1 MSAGL
6 PDRSQCGT
14 ILVVDDD
21 PETLGLATDALDGAG
36 HRVLASLDGARAVS
50 IAHEAAPD
58 LVLLDALMP
67 DPDGFETLRR
77 LRTLPGAATRPV
89 IFVTGLGDTDH
100 VVRGLGLGAVDYL
113 TKPVDPR
120 AMLARVAVHLAASRA
135 ARSTRAAL
143 ELAGHALFA
152 VDAAGTIR
160 WSTEAAAR
168 LLAPVGA
175 SLPDAARTILGEGGP
190 RGNGEGGDEVPIEAD
205 GAEGALLVSRIGRLG
220 EDEILLRIA
229 PSRPSSDERILR
241 ERLRVTAR
249 EAEVL
254 TWLARGKTNR
264 DIADVLGLSPRTVNK
279 HLEGIYT
286 KLGVENRA
294 AAVAQCFRAIGRA

>member
-1 MSAGL
+1 MSAAT
-6 PDRSQCGT
+6 PAAPEVAT

-21 PETLGLATDALDGAG
+21 PEMIRLATDTLDRAG

-77 LRTLPGAATRPV
+77 LRNLPGASNRPV

-100 VVRGLGLGAVDYL
+100 MVRGLGLGAVDYL

-120 AMLARVAVHLAASRA
+120 AMLARIAVHLAVARA

-152 VDAAGTIR
+152 VDPSGAVR

-168 LLAPVGA
+168 LFAPEGA
-175 SLPDAARTILGEGGP
+175 CLPVAARTLLRNDADGSDEITIEAETAGGP
-190 RGNGEGGDEVPIEAD
+190 
-205 GAEGALLVSRIGRLG
+205 ALLISRVGRLG
-220 EDEILLRIA
+220 PAEILLRVA
-229 PSRPSSDERILR
+229 PSRPTSDEQILR
-241 ERLRVTAR
+241 ERLGITAR
-249 EAEVL
+249 QAEVL
-254 TWLARGKTNR
+254 VWLARGKTNR
-264 DIADVLGLSPRTVNK
+264 DIADVLGVSPRTVNK
-279 HLEGIYT
+279 HLEAIYT
-286 KLGVENRA
+286 KLGVENRS
-294 AAVAQCFRAIGRA
+294 AAVVHCLRALRLA

>member
-1 MSAGL
+1 M
-6 PDRSQCGT
+6 PDPSGCGT

-21 PETLGLATDALDGAG
+21 PAVIGLATDALGHAG
-36 HRVLASLDGARAVS
+36 HRVLVSLDGARAVS

-58 LVLLDALMP
+58 LVLLDAMMP

-77 LRTLPGAATRPV
+77 LRTLPGASTRPV

-120 AMLARVAVHLAASRA
+120 AMLARIAVHLAASRA

-152 VDAAGTIR
+152 VDATGAIR
-160 WSTEAAAR
+160 WSTDAAAR
-168 LLAPVGA
+168 LLAPFEAG
-175 SLPDAARTILGEGGP
+175 LPELARTLLVDGEGD
-190 RGNGEGGDEVPIEAD
+190 DEITIQV
-205 GAEGALLVSRIGRLG
+205 GAEGGAALIARIGRLG
-220 EDEILLRIA
+220 DNEILLRIA

-241 ERLRVTAR
+241 ERLRITAR

-279 HLEGIYT
+279 HLEGIYI
-286 KLGVENRA
+286 KLGVENRS
-294 AAVAQCFRAIGRA
+294 AAVAHCFRALRRG